1 MKKVILFLGLLLTS
15 LTLFS
20 ANPNYT
26 NEPPININGFGI
38 LKLGVDVDSI
48 IKTIPTPVDYNTY
61 LSKVYGDTV
70 NNTWFVA
77 VNDTNNIERETT
89 MWRFCSMDNR
99 VKVYFIGYIEVTKD
113 IKLTEVTL
121 SFFNGKLFSIETGR
135 CLDKILTIKYG
146 EPKIDFIKT
155 PHTFQNGYGA
165 TFIKTDVLVDYDWK
179 TTPDI
184 KLLCFTSFR
193 YNDSG
198 ELNYTG
204 RTFLSSKNIEEIIE
218 ANVAQIKKT
227 KEEKKLLIE
236 KSKLNDF

>member
-1 MKKVILFLGLLLTS
+1 MIKVILFLGLLLTS

-48 IKTIPTPVDYNTY
+48 IKTIPTPVDYETY
-61 LSKVYGDTV
+61 LSKVFGDTV

-77 VNDTNNIERETT
+77 VNYTNNIEHETSVG
-89 MWRFCSMDNR
+89 FGSMDNR

-113 IKLTEVTL
+113 IKLTEVRL
-121 SFFNGKLFSIETGR
+121 SFFNGKLFSIETVR

-146 EPKIDFIKT
+146 EPKINFKKT
-155 PHTFQNGYGA
+155 PHTFQNGCSANDILSY
-165 TFIKTDVLVDYDWK
+165 YDW

-184 KLLCFTSFR
+184 KLWCFTDFW

-198 ELNYTG
+198 KLNHTE
-204 RTFLSSKNIEEIIE
+204 RTHLFSKNIEEIIE